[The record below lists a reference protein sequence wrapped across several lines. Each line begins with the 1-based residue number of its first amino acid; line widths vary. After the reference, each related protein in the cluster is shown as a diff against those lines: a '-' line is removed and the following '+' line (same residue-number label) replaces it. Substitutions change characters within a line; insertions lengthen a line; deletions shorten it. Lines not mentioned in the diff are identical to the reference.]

1 MVNEKY
7 LLNNQDMS
15 QFIANGY
22 LLLKPDYPAGLH
34 QTIKK
39 RTEYIFKSGD
49 PGNQILEQVPELY
62 EIFDHP
68 VVKGTLQSIIG
79 LNYIMQPHR
88 HCHVNMPDSKGQG
101 WHQDGT
107 PRKFQGWNHPWRRH
121 QRSRMAMAFYYPQDV
136 STEMG
141 PTAILPGTQYY
152 DALNDTE
159 SMPSLPICGEA
170 GTIAIVHYEIW
181 HRASANLSSDK
192 RYMMKFL
199 FHRTEEPKEPSWNLD
214 VGSADLW
221 NKIGSTSD
229 IDIAHHPILWE
240 SLWNWYSNQNDDST
254 LSQLDTLDV
263 HQLVQELDQKTEVA
277 ERMEATYKLGTI
289 GEAAITPIMDQLNNG
304 IPEQNSLNL
313 SAALSAIG
321 EPAVPVLID
330 MLRHDS
336 DWWKRACAA
345 DTLGDIGKDAKDSV
359 QSLIE
364 ALDDESDWVRRNA
377 TNSLGII
384 SESLGDTIS
393 ALIRAM
399 EDAQPFVPINAIFA
413 LTKIRKSHPN
423 YDPLFK
429 DVELALNDALNH
441 QHERVSYYSNYALEQ
456 FNQTQN
462 QFIQ

>member
-1 MVNEKY
+1 MINKKY
-7 LLNNQDMS
+7 LLNNQEMS
-15 QFIANGY
+15 QFIVNGY
-22 LLLKPDYPAGLH
+22 LVLKPDYPAELH
-34 QTIKK
+34 QTIHK
-39 RTEYIFKSGD
+39 RTEHIFESGD
-49 PGNQILEQVPELY
+49 PGNHIWEQVPELY

-79 LNYIMQPHR
+79 PNYIMQPHR
-88 HCHVNMPDSKGQG
+88 HCHLNIPNGKGQG

-121 QRSRMAMAFYYPQDV
+121 HRSRMAMAFYYPQDV

-141 PTAILPGTQYY
+141 PTSILPGTQYY
-152 DALNDTE
+152 DALNNTE
-159 SMPSLPICGEA
+159 SMPGLPICGKA

-181 HRASANLSSDK
+181 HRASANLSPDK

-199 FHRTEEPKEPSWNLD
+199 FHRTEEPREPSWNLD
-214 VGSADLW
+214 VESTDLW
-221 NKIGSTSD
+221 NQIGSTSD
-229 IDIAHHPILWE
+229 IDITRHPILWK
-240 SLWNWYSNQNDDST
+240 SIWNWYCNQNNNSSV
-254 LSQLDTLDV
+254 LQPDTLDT
-263 HQLVQELDQKTEVA
+263 HRLVQELDQKTEVA
-277 ERMEATYKLGTI
+277 ERMGATYKLGTI
-289 GEAAITPIMDQLNNG
+289 GEAAITPIMEQLSNS

-321 EPAVPVLID
+321 GSAVPVLSD

-336 DWWKRACAA
+336 GWWKRACAA
-345 DTLGDIGKDAKDSV
+345 DTLGDIGKDAKGSV

-384 SESLGDTIS
+384 NESLEDTIP
-393 ALIRAM
+393 ALIHAM
-399 EDAQPFVPINAIFA
+399 ADAQPFVPINAIFA

-423 YDPLFK
+423 HDSLFT
-429 DVELALNDALNH
+429 DVELALHDMLNH

-456 FNQTQN
+456 FNQRPN
-462 QFIQ
+462 QFAQ